1 MKKIIIIY
9 LICIIGLFFLPA
21 FLITECNIEDNVVA
35 DGIDKKRIKLQ
46 ISVTGEIVELPLEDY
61 LMGVLVGEMPISY
74 EVEALKAQAVVA
86 RTYTLNKIKNSD
98 EAHKNADMCDDI
110 NHCQAYKT
118 KEYALNCWDD
128 KEENQKWD
136 KINRA
141 VKETK
146 DEVITY
152 NGSLINAFF
161 HANSGGIT
169 EDISNIWGRENIPYL
184 KSVNSEEIDF
194 REERK
199 VFSISDINKVMKN
212 KDSEYVEI
220 TGGDEAYT
228 LIDDKI
234 KVLEYNSSGRVNRLQ
249 ISNIILEGTEVRSLF
264 DLKSTLISIKF
275 ENNDVIFET
284 KGYGHGIGLSQ
295 DGANAMALK
304 GAKYK
309 EIIKKY
315 YTDVE
320 IKKLEK

>member
-1 MKKIIIIY
+1 MY
-9 LICIIGLFFLPA
+9 SSGLNFF
-21 FLITECNIEDNVVA
+21 N
-35 DGIDKKRIKLQ
+35 
-46 ISVTGEIVELPLEDY
+46 
-61 LMGVLVGEMPISY
+61 
-74 EVEALKAQAVVA
+74 
-86 RTYTLNKIKNSD
+86 
-98 EAHKNADMCDDI
+98 
-110 NHCQAYKT
+110 
-118 KEYALNCWDD
+118 
-128 KEENQKWD
+128 
-136 KINRA
+136 
-141 VKETK
+141 
-146 DEVITY
+146 
-152 NGSLINAFF
+152 
-161 HANSGGIT
+161 
-169 EDISNIWGRENIPYL
+169 
-184 KSVNSEEIDF
+184 F

-264 DLKSTLISIKF
+264 DLKSTLINIKF